1 MKLVEKFNTLGQG
14 IMEKAVKLMSDRYTD
29 NEKAG
34 IGLAMALDAKD
45 GIEDFLDVIDRLDE
59 QNQKLLAQN
68 RELLSQLECIQ
79 KTLKIT
85 MKEE

>member
-14 IMEKAVKLMSDRYTD
+14 LMEKAVKLMSDRYTG

-85 MKEE
+85 AKEE